1 MKLNAKN
8 QSLGVLRSLLL
19 LVLIIF
25 GVWILDERGLLA
37 VVLEGDKSQISTV
50 IGCLWII
57 SSIYWLYLSKLI
69 SDERNSFENMEF
81 KNKKLLVSRFFN
93 SLEKNEDKDV
103 LINAF
108 ESEFEK
114 KISYGVVASDV
125 ALKLGLLGTII
136 GFISV
141 PLGIGGGS
149 LMVPFM
155 RTFGYDIRKSIG
167 TAAAV
172 GFLIAVS
179 GTITMI
185 TGGEIINNVNTPFS
199 IGYIN
204 LLGFIVFVPVTMLM
218 ARIGAK
224 AVYKINKKLLS
235 KIFGIFLI
243 IVSLRSFLEYLN
255 IN

>member
-1 MKLNAKN
+1 MKFNTQN

-19 LVLIIF
+19 LVLIMF

-50 IGCLWII
+50 IACLWVI
-57 SSIYWLYLSKLI
+57 SSIYWLYLSKII

-93 SLEKNEDKDV
+93 SLKKNEDKDV

-136 GFISV
+136 GFI
-141 PLGIGGGS
+141 
-149 LMVPFM
+149 LMLKPIADLNSTSPEDLKVALSSM
-155 RTFGYDIRKSIG
+155 SSGM
-167 TAAAV
+167 AV
-172 GFLIAVS
+172 ALY
-179 GTITMI
+179 TTL
-185 TGGEIINNVNTPFS
+185 TG
-199 IGYIN
+199 
-204 LLGFIVFVPVTMLM
+204 L
-218 ARIGAK
+218 
-224 AVYKINKKLLS
+224 
-235 KIFGIFLI
+235 
-243 IVSLRSFLEYLN
+243 IVSTLLRIQFHFSATWIISLLN
-255 IN
+255 DLAFYTENNFE

>member
-37 VVLEGDKSQISTV
+37 VVLEGDKSQISIV

-57 SSIYWLYLSKLI
+57 SSIYWLYLSKII

-136 GFISV
+136 GFI
-141 PLGIGGGS
+141 
-149 LMVPFM
+149 LMLKPIADLNSTSPEDLKIALSSM
-155 RTFGYDIRKSIG
+155 SSGM
-167 TAAAV
+167 AV
-172 GFLIAVS
+172 ALY
-179 GTITMI
+179 TTL
-185 TGGEIINNVNTPFS
+185 TG
-199 IGYIN
+199 
-204 LLGFIVFVPVTMLM
+204 L
-218 ARIGAK
+218 
-224 AVYKINKKLLS
+224 
-235 KIFGIFLI
+235 
-243 IVSLRSFLEYLN
+243 IVSTLLRIQFHFSATWIISLLN
-255 IN
+255 DLAFYTENNFE

>member
-1 MKLNAKN
+1 MKLNVKN

-57 SSIYWLYLSKLI
+57 SSIYWLYLSKII

-103 LINAF
+103 LISAF

-136 GFISV
+136 GFI
-141 PLGIGGGS
+141 
-149 LMVPFM
+149 LMLKPIADLNSTSPEDLKM
-155 RTFGYDIRKSIG
+155 ALSSMSSGM
-167 TAAAV
+167 AV
-172 GFLIAVS
+172 ALY
-179 GTITMI
+179 TTL
-185 TGGEIINNVNTPFS
+185 TG
-199 IGYIN
+199 
-204 LLGFIVFVPVTMLM
+204 L
-218 ARIGAK
+218 
-224 AVYKINKKLLS
+224 
-235 KIFGIFLI
+235 
-243 IVSLRSFLEYLN
+243 IVSTLLRIQFHFSATWIISLLN
-255 IN
+255 DLAFYTEKNFE

>member
-1 MKLNAKN
+1 MKLNVKN

-57 SSIYWLYLSKLI
+57 SSIYWLYLSKII

-136 GFISV
+136 GFI
-141 PLGIGGGS
+141 
-149 LMVPFM
+149 LMLKPIADLNSTSPEDLKM
-155 RTFGYDIRKSIG
+155 ALSSMSSGM
-167 TAAAV
+167 AV
-172 GFLIAVS
+172 ALY
-179 GTITMI
+179 TTL
-185 TGGEIINNVNTPFS
+185 TG
-199 IGYIN
+199 
-204 LLGFIVFVPVTMLM
+204 L
-218 ARIGAK
+218 
-224 AVYKINKKLLS
+224 
-235 KIFGIFLI
+235 
-243 IVSLRSFLEYLN
+243 IVSTLLRIQFHFSATWIISLLN
-255 IN
+255 DLAFYTEKNFE

>member
-25 GVWILDERGLLA
+25 GVWILDEWGLLA

-57 SSIYWLYLSKLI
+57 SSIYWLYLSKII

-136 GFISV
+136 GFI
-141 PLGIGGGS
+141 
-149 LMVPFM
+149 LMLKPIADLNSTSPEDLKM
-155 RTFGYDIRKSIG
+155 ALSSMSSGM
-167 TAAAV
+167 AV
-172 GFLIAVS
+172 ALY
-179 GTITMI
+179 TTL
-185 TGGEIINNVNTPFS
+185 TG
-199 IGYIN
+199 
-204 LLGFIVFVPVTMLM
+204 L
-218 ARIGAK
+218 
-224 AVYKINKKLLS
+224 
-235 KIFGIFLI
+235 
-243 IVSLRSFLEYLN
+243 IVSTLLRIQFHFSATWIISLLN
-255 IN
+255 DLAFYTENNFE

>member
-1 MKLNAKN
+1 MKLNVKN

-57 SSIYWLYLSKLI
+57 SSIYWLYLSKII

-136 GFISV
+136 GFI
-141 PLGIGGGS
+141 
-149 LMVPFM
+149 LMLKPIADLNSTSPEDLKM
-155 RTFGYDIRKSIG
+155 ALSSMSSGM
-167 TAAAV
+167 AV
-172 GFLIAVS
+172 ALY
-179 GTITMI
+179 TTL
-185 TGGEIINNVNTPFS
+185 TG
-199 IGYIN
+199 
-204 LLGFIVFVPVTMLM
+204 L
-218 ARIGAK
+218 
-224 AVYKINKKLLS
+224 
-235 KIFGIFLI
+235 
-243 IVSLRSFLEYLN
+243 IVSTLLRIQFHFLATWIISLLN
-255 IN
+255 DLAFYTENNFE

>member
-136 GFISV
+136 GFI
-141 PLGIGGGS
+141 
-149 LMVPFM
+149 LMLKPIADLNSTSPEDLKM
-155 RTFGYDIRKSIG
+155 ALSSMSSGM
-167 TAAAV
+167 AV
-172 GFLIAVS
+172 ALY
-179 GTITMI
+179 TTL
-185 TGGEIINNVNTPFS
+185 TG
-199 IGYIN
+199 
-204 LLGFIVFVPVTMLM
+204 L
-218 ARIGAK
+218 
-224 AVYKINKKLLS
+224 
-235 KIFGIFLI
+235 
-243 IVSLRSFLEYLN
+243 IVSTLLRIQFHFSATWIISLLN
-255 IN
+255 DLAFYTENNFE

>member
-1 MKLNAKN
+1 MKLNVKN

-25 GVWILDERGLLA
+25 GVWILDERGFLA

-57 SSIYWLYLSKLI
+57 SSIYWLYLSKII

-103 LINAF
+103 LISAF

-136 GFISV
+136 GFI
-141 PLGIGGGS
+141 
-149 LMVPFM
+149 LMLKPIADLNSTSPEDLKIALSSM
-155 RTFGYDIRKSIG
+155 SSGM
-167 TAAAV
+167 AV
-172 GFLIAVS
+172 ALY
-179 GTITMI
+179 TTL
-185 TGGEIINNVNTPFS
+185 TG
-199 IGYIN
+199 
-204 LLGFIVFVPVTMLM
+204 L
-218 ARIGAK
+218 
-224 AVYKINKKLLS
+224 
-235 KIFGIFLI
+235 
-243 IVSLRSFLEYLN
+243 IVSTLLRIQFHFSATWIISLLN
-255 IN
+255 DLAFYTENNFE

>member
-1 MKLNAKN
+1 MKFNTQN

-50 IGCLWII
+50 IACLWII
-57 SSIYWLYLSKLI
+57 SSIYWLYLSKII

-93 SLEKNEDKDV
+93 SLKKNEDKDV

-136 GFISV
+136 GFI
-141 PLGIGGGS
+141 
-149 LMVPFM
+149 LMLKPIADLNSTSPEDLKM
-155 RTFGYDIRKSIG
+155 ALSSMSSGM
-167 TAAAV
+167 AV
-172 GFLIAVS
+172 ALYTTLTGLIVS
-179 GTITMI
+179 TLLRIQFH
-185 TGGEIINNVNTPFS
+185 FS
-199 IGYIN
+199 A
-204 LLGFIVFVPVTMLM
+204 T
-218 ARIGAK
+218 
-224 AVYKINKKLLS
+224 
-235 KIFGIFLI
+235 LI
-243 IVSLRSFLEYLN
+243 ISLLN
-255 IN
+255 DLAFYTENNFE

>member
-1 MKLNAKN
+1 MKFNTQN
-8 QSLGVLRSLLL
+8 QSLGVLGSLLL

-50 IGCLWII
+50 IACLWVI
-57 SSIYWLYLSKLI
+57 SSIYWLYLSKII

-93 SLEKNEDKDV
+93 SLKKNEDKDV

-136 GFISV
+136 GFI
-141 PLGIGGGS
+141 
-149 LMVPFM
+149 LMLKPIADLNSTSPEDLKM
-155 RTFGYDIRKSIG
+155 ALSSMSSGM
-167 TAAAV
+167 AV
-172 GFLIAVS
+172 ALY
-179 GTITMI
+179 TTL
-185 TGGEIINNVNTPFS
+185 TG
-199 IGYIN
+199 
-204 LLGFIVFVPVTMLM
+204 L
-218 ARIGAK
+218 
-224 AVYKINKKLLS
+224 
-235 KIFGIFLI
+235 
-243 IVSLRSFLEYLN
+243 IVSTLLRIQFHFSATWIISLLN
-255 IN
+255 DLAFYTENNFE

>member
-1 MKLNAKN
+1 MKLNVKN

-57 SSIYWLYLSKLI
+57 SSIYWLYLSKII
-69 SDERNSFENMEF
+69 SDERNSFKNMEF

-103 LINAF
+103 LISAF

-136 GFISV
+136 GFI
-141 PLGIGGGS
+141 
-149 LMVPFM
+149 LMLKPIADLNSTSPEDLKIALSSM
-155 RTFGYDIRKSIG
+155 SSGM
-167 TAAAV
+167 AV
-172 GFLIAVS
+172 ALY
-179 GTITMI
+179 TTL
-185 TGGEIINNVNTPFS
+185 TG
-199 IGYIN
+199 
-204 LLGFIVFVPVTMLM
+204 L
-218 ARIGAK
+218 
-224 AVYKINKKLLS
+224 
-235 KIFGIFLI
+235 
-243 IVSLRSFLEYLN
+243 IVSTLLRIQFHFSATWIISLLN
-255 IN
+255 DLAFYTENNFE

>member
-1 MKLNAKN
+1 MKFNTQN

-50 IGCLWII
+50 IACLWII
-57 SSIYWLYLSKLI
+57 SSIYWLYLSKII

-93 SLEKNEDKDV
+93 SLKKNEDKDV

-136 GFISV
+136 GFI
-141 PLGIGGGS
+141 
-149 LMVPFM
+149 LMLKPIADLNSTSPEDLKVALSSM
-155 RTFGYDIRKSIG
+155 SSGM
-167 TAAAV
+167 AV
-172 GFLIAVS
+172 ALYTTLTGLIVS
-179 GTITMI
+179 TLLRIQFH
-185 TGGEIINNVNTPFS
+185 FS
-199 IGYIN
+199 A
-204 LLGFIVFVPVTMLM
+204 T
-218 ARIGAK
+218 
-224 AVYKINKKLLS
+224 
-235 KIFGIFLI
+235 LI
-243 IVSLRSFLEYLN
+243 ISLLN
-255 IN
+255 DLAFYTENNFE

>member
-1 MKLNAKN
+1 MKFNTQN

-37 VVLEGDKSQISTV
+37 VVLEGDKSQISIV
-50 IGCLWII
+50 IACLWII
-57 SSIYWLYLSKLI
+57 SSIYWLYLSKII

-136 GFISV
+136 GFI
-141 PLGIGGGS
+141 
-149 LMVPFM
+149 LMLKPIADLNSTSPEDLKIALSSM
-155 RTFGYDIRKSIG
+155 SSGM
-167 TAAAV
+167 AV
-172 GFLIAVS
+172 ALY
-179 GTITMI
+179 TTL
-185 TGGEIINNVNTPFS
+185 TG
-199 IGYIN
+199 
-204 LLGFIVFVPVTMLM
+204 L
-218 ARIGAK
+218 
-224 AVYKINKKLLS
+224 
-235 KIFGIFLI
+235 
-243 IVSLRSFLEYLN
+243 IVSTLLRIQFHFSATWIISLLN
-255 IN
+255 DLAFYTENNFE

>member
-1 MKLNAKN
+1 MKFNTQN

-25 GVWILDERGLLA
+25 GVWILNERGLLA

-50 IGCLWII
+50 IACLWII
-57 SSIYWLYLSKLI
+57 SSIYWLYLSKII

-81 KNKKLLVSRFFN
+81 GNKKLLVSRFFN

-136 GFISV
+136 GFI
-141 PLGIGGGS
+141 
-149 LMVPFM
+149 LMLKPIADLNSTSPEDLKM
-155 RTFGYDIRKSIG
+155 ALSSMSSGM
-167 TAAAV
+167 AV
-172 GFLIAVS
+172 ALY
-179 GTITMI
+179 TTL
-185 TGGEIINNVNTPFS
+185 TG
-199 IGYIN
+199 
-204 LLGFIVFVPVTMLM
+204 L
-218 ARIGAK
+218 
-224 AVYKINKKLLS
+224 
-235 KIFGIFLI
+235 
-243 IVSLRSFLEYLN
+243 IVSTLLRIQFHFSATWIISLLN
-255 IN
+255 DLAFYTENNFE

>member
-1 MKLNAKN
+1 MKFNTQN

-50 IGCLWII
+50 IACLWII
-57 SSIYWLYLSKLI
+57 SSIYWLYLSKII
-69 SDERNSFENMEF
+69 SNERNSFENMEF

-93 SLEKNEDKDV
+93 SLKKNEDKDI

-136 GFISV
+136 GFI
-141 PLGIGGGS
+141 
-149 LMVPFM
+149 LMLKPIADLNSTSPEDLKM
-155 RTFGYDIRKSIG
+155 ALSSMSSGM
-167 TAAAV
+167 AV
-172 GFLIAVS
+172 ALY
-179 GTITMI
+179 TTL
-185 TGGEIINNVNTPFS
+185 TG
-199 IGYIN
+199 
-204 LLGFIVFVPVTMLM
+204 L
-218 ARIGAK
+218 
-224 AVYKINKKLLS
+224 
-235 KIFGIFLI
+235 
-243 IVSLRSFLEYLN
+243 IVSTLLRIQFHFSATWIISLLN
-255 IN
+255 DLAFYTENNFE

>member
-1 MKLNAKN
+1 MKFNTQN

-57 SSIYWLYLSKLI
+57 SSIYWLYLSKII

-103 LINAF
+103 LISAF

-136 GFISV
+136 GFI
-141 PLGIGGGS
+141 
-149 LMVPFM
+149 LMLKPIADLNSTSPEDLKM
-155 RTFGYDIRKSIG
+155 ALSSMSSGM
-167 TAAAV
+167 AV
-172 GFLIAVS
+172 ALY
-179 GTITMI
+179 TTL
-185 TGGEIINNVNTPFS
+185 TG
-199 IGYIN
+199 
-204 LLGFIVFVPVTMLM
+204 L
-218 ARIGAK
+218 
-224 AVYKINKKLLS
+224 
-235 KIFGIFLI
+235 
-243 IVSLRSFLEYLN
+243 IVSTLLRIQFHFSATWIISLLN
-255 IN
+255 DLAFYTENNFE

>member
-1 MKLNAKN
+1 MKLNVKN

-25 GVWILDERGLLA
+25 GVWILDERGFLA

-57 SSIYWLYLSKLI
+57 SSIYWLYLSKII

-103 LINAF
+103 LISAF

-136 GFISV
+136 GFI
-141 PLGIGGGS
+141 
-149 LMVPFM
+149 LMLKP
-155 RTFGYDIRKSIG
+155 
-167 TAAAV
+167 
-172 GFLIAVS
+172 IADLNSTSPEDLKMALSSMSS
-179 GTITMI
+179 GT
-185 TGGEIINNVNTPFS
+185 
-199 IGYIN
+199 
-204 LLGFIVFVPVTMLM
+204 
-218 ARIGAK
+218 
-224 AVYKINKKLLS
+224 
-235 KIFGIFLI
+235 
-243 IVSLRSFLEYLN
+243 VSYTHLTLPTIE
-255 IN
+255 

>member
-1 MKLNAKN
+1 MKFNTQN

-37 VVLEGDKSQISTV
+37 VVLEGDKSQISKV
-50 IGCLWII
+50 ITCLWII
-57 SSIYWLYLSKLI
+57 SSIYWLYLSKII

-93 SLEKNEDKDV
+93 SLKKNEDKDV

-136 GFISV
+136 GFI
-141 PLGIGGGS
+141 
-149 LMVPFM
+149 LMLKPIADLNSTSPEDLKM
-155 RTFGYDIRKSIG
+155 ALSSMSSGM
-167 TAAAV
+167 AV
-172 GFLIAVS
+172 ALY
-179 GTITMI
+179 TTL
-185 TGGEIINNVNTPFS
+185 TG
-199 IGYIN
+199 
-204 LLGFIVFVPVTMLM
+204 L
-218 ARIGAK
+218 
-224 AVYKINKKLLS
+224 
-235 KIFGIFLI
+235 
-243 IVSLRSFLEYLN
+243 IVSTLLRIQFHFSATWIISL
-255 IN
+255 INDLAFYTENNFE

>member
-1 MKLNAKN
+1 MKFNTQN

-50 IGCLWII
+50 IACLWII
-57 SSIYWLYLSKLI
+57 SSIYWLYLSKII

-81 KNKKLLVSRFFN
+81 ENKKLLVSRFFN
-93 SLEKNEDKDV
+93 SLKKNEDKDV

-136 GFISV
+136 GFI
-141 PLGIGGGS
+141 
-149 LMVPFM
+149 LMLKPIADLNSTSPEDLKM
-155 RTFGYDIRKSIG
+155 ALSSMSSGM
-167 TAAAV
+167 AV
-172 GFLIAVS
+172 ALY
-179 GTITMI
+179 TTL
-185 TGGEIINNVNTPFS
+185 TG
-199 IGYIN
+199 
-204 LLGFIVFVPVTMLM
+204 L
-218 ARIGAK
+218 
-224 AVYKINKKLLS
+224 
-235 KIFGIFLI
+235 
-243 IVSLRSFLEYLN
+243 IVSTLLRIQFHFSATWIISLLN
-255 IN
+255 DLAFYTENNFE

>member
-57 SSIYWLYLSKLI
+57 SSIYWLYLSKII

-136 GFISV
+136 GFI
-141 PLGIGGGS
+141 
-149 LMVPFM
+149 LMLKPIADLNSTSPEDLKIALSSM
-155 RTFGYDIRKSIG
+155 SSGM
-167 TAAAV
+167 AV
-172 GFLIAVS
+172 ALY
-179 GTITMI
+179 TTL
-185 TGGEIINNVNTPFS
+185 TG
-199 IGYIN
+199 
-204 LLGFIVFVPVTMLM
+204 L
-218 ARIGAK
+218 
-224 AVYKINKKLLS
+224 
-235 KIFGIFLI
+235 
-243 IVSLRSFLEYLN
+243 IVSTLLRIQFHFSATWIISLLN
-255 IN
+255 DLAFYTENNFE